1 MWKGGSSM
9 RLSVRTGFSVV
20 LALACLAILPVVA
33 DVSQGGDVVVTKPG
47 VVFHKAG
54 SDDLR
59 GRGLERTVDAA
70 IEAGYSPCPLCF
82 AKELAMAR
90 SASPELEGGAATA
103 QFSSSPDSVP
113 APPVSTVTQPF
124 GLRYASRDATPQRGG
139 VRNPYDDLLVV
150 IPGRAEQGAYG
161 DR

>member
-1 MWKGGSSM
+1 M
-9 RLSVRTGFSVV
+9 RLSVRTGIPVV
-20 LALACLAILPVVA
+20 LALGCLAILPAVA
-33 DVSQGGDVVVTKPG
+33 TDGQGDKVVVTKPG

-59 GRGLERTVDAA
+59 GRAVEKTVDAA
-70 IEAGYSPCPLCF
+70 IEAGYAPCPICF
-82 AKELAMAR
+82 ARELAMAR
-90 SASPELEGGAATA
+90 TGSPEVQGGASTA
-103 QFSSSPDSVP
+103 QFSASPDSVP
-113 APPVSTVTQPF
+113 APPVVTVTQPF
-124 GLRYASRDATPQRGG
+124 GLKYASRDAQPKRGG